1 MTRLHQ
7 LNHSRFQP
15 VELAMQSWGQRGFPF
30 SLPPSLPPSL
40 SPSLPLSL
48 VCVRECVRACVCAC
62 VRAHARVCVCVCLHA
77 HARSVVDACVCCC
90 CCCVC
95 VSLYLRLCLR
105 EIRNAHARAP
115 QTPNPKPPIS
125 ADETKNRIT
134 LQTQPHISAT
144 TTTLA
149 DKQTPGLQAARTVE
163 AARGLK
169 EPRIIDL
176 IADGLPHN

>member
-7 LNHSRFQP
+7 LSHSRFQP
-15 VELAMQSWGQRGFPF
+15 VELAIQSWGQRGFPL
-30 SLPPSLPPSL
+30 SLPPSPPSL
-40 SPSLPLSL
+40 SPSLSL
-48 VCVRECVRACVCAC
+48 CVLACVRACVRACVC
-62 VRAHARVCVCVCLHA
+62 VCVCVCLHA
-77 HARSVVDACVCCC
+77 YARSVVDVCVC

-105 EIRNAHARAP
+105 EIRNTHARAP

-149 DKQTPGLQAARTVE
+149 DKQTPELQAARTVE